1 MIKAI
6 NNISSTSFKGNEV
19 KKEEKAQKTPEQIKD
34 GKKKLAIG
42 LAAAATVAI
51 ASVAIVAKVKN
62 RKAVDDKTVQNLT
75 EKAQEVVSGVTQEA
89 TQKATQAAQNFK
101 FADIKFDKG
110 IASINGEKFT
120 GTISDTLTGG
130 DKITLTYKDGKIM
143 QSVREGSK
151 NVTKKFE
158 YDYCYAPY
166 SPGVGTKITTL
177 NSEGKVIGETELGF
191 SKDGKLNFKT
201 FPDGTEKWW
210 HENGQLGSETFPDGT
225 KKWWYENGQLQLE
238 TFPDKTEKWWYE
250 NGQLKY
256 ETFSDG
262 TVKEWHKNGQLK
274 YETFSD
280 GTVKFWHA
288 NGQLQLE
295 KFPDGASKWWYK
307 NGQLKYERFP
317 DGTIKRFDI
326 NGQEIK

>member
-6 NNISSTSFKGNEV
+6 NNVSSTSFKGNEV

-51 ASVAIVAKVKN
+51 AGVTIASKVKSG
-62 RKAVDDKTVQNLT
+62 RAVDDKTVQNLT
-75 EKAQEVVSGVTQEA
+75 EKAQEVASEVAQEATQEV

-110 IASINGEKFT
+110 IASLNGEKFT
-120 GTISDTLTGG
+120 GTVSDTLTGG
-130 DKITLTYKDGKIM
+130 DKITLTYENGKIM

-158 YDYCYAPY
+158 YGSYNPY
-166 SPGVGTKITTL
+166 NSRVGTKITTL
-177 NSEGKVIGETELGF
+177 NSEGKVIGETKLGF

-201 FPDGTEKWW
+201 F
-210 HENGQLGSETFPDGT
+210 SDGT
-225 KKWWYENGQLQLE
+225 KKWWYENGQLR
-238 TFPDKTEKWWYE
+238 
-250 NGQLKY
+250 
-256 ETFSDG
+256 
-262 TVKEWHKNGQLK
+262 
-274 YETFSD
+274 
-280 GTVKFWHA
+280 
-288 NGQLQLE
+288 
-295 KFPDGASKWWYK
+295 
-307 NGQLKYERFP
+307 YERFP
-317 DGTIKRFDI
+317 DKTTKHFDI

>member
-120 GTISDTLTGG
+120 GTVSDTLTGG

-151 NVTKKFE
+151 NITKKFE
-158 YDYCYAPY
+158 YGCYNPY
-166 SPGVGTKITTL
+166 NSGVGTKITTL
-177 NSEGKVIGETELGF
+177 NSEGKVIGETKLGF

-201 FPDGTEKWW
+201 FPDGT
-210 HENGQLGSETFPDGT
+210 
-225 KKWWYENGQLQLE
+225 KKWWYENGQLRCE
-238 TFPDKTEKWWYE
+238 TFT
-250 NGQLKY
+250 
-256 ETFSDG
+256 
-262 TVKEWHKNGQLK
+262 
-274 YETFSD
+274 
-280 GTVKFWHA
+280 
-288 NGQLQLE
+288 
-295 KFPDGASKWWYK
+295 
-307 NGQLKYERFP
+307 
-317 DGTIKRFDI
+317 DGTIKHFDI

>member
-120 GTISDTLTGG
+120 GTVSDTLTGG

-151 NVTKKFE
+151 NITKKFE
-158 YDYCYAPY
+158 YGCYNPY
-166 SPGVGTKITTL
+166 NSGVGTKITTL
-177 NSEGKVIGETELGF
+177 NSEGKVIGETKLGF

-225 KKWWYENGQLQLE
+225 KKWWYENGQL
-238 TFPDKTEKWWYE
+238 
-250 NGQLKY
+250 KY

-262 TVKEWHKNGQLK
+262 TVKEWHK
-274 YETFSD
+274 
-280 GTVKFWHA
+280 